1 MTTVVDITMVGRICT
16 FRTKNTSDA
25 TTWQGKIEGIGSSA
39 IAQRLTDIVA
49 YNAAVRQV
57 DPTVNADPT
66 MLSYFIITLSNVSN
80 QQQYAFSP
88 DWIIDGSFT
97 LIDQLATVQVVVY
110 DSETSDH
117 TGILTALRAA
127 GYTCYISGVTS

>member
-39 IAQRLTDIVA
+39 IAQRVSDIVA

-88 DWIIDGSFT
+88 DWIIDGSFA
-97 LIDQLATVQVVVY
+97 LIDQLATVTITVY
-110 DSETSDH
+110 DSTTSDH
-117 TGILTALRAA
+117 TAILTVLRAA
-127 GYTCYISGVTS
+127 GYTCCISGITG